1 MPPLHPI
8 LSSSSSP
15 SIGCQARGARGT
27 LRRCARRRLGRLSA
41 PSRRSFFF
49 RPPTHFS
56 HMSHPTFP
64 ISQILIL
71 QTMDGWALR
80 RSAPPSARSQCSRS
94 HSGCAPARSPFPSS
108 RSCPRG
114 TTLGGVTLERASA
127 GGVLGGAVMAATQ
140 ALSRRCAIRR
150 PSPSCGAGLGR
161 ASWPLQDLRQA
172 ELRRAKLRRAE
183 LRRVQ
188 LRVAQLRVAELRQR
202 LSQGVVCSQ
211 RLA

>member
-1 MPPLHPI
+1 M
-8 LSSSSSP
+8 
-15 SIGCQARGARGT
+15 
-27 LRRCARRRLGRLSA
+27 
-41 PSRRSFFF
+41 
-49 RPPTHFS
+49 
-56 HMSHPTFP
+56 
-64 ISQILIL
+64 
-71 QTMDGWALR
+71 
-80 RSAPPSARSQCSRS
+80 
-94 HSGCAPARSPFPSS
+94 
-108 RSCPRG
+108 
-114 TTLGGVTLERASA
+114 GGVTLERASA

-172 ELRRAKLRRAE
+172 ELRQAELRRAKLRRAE